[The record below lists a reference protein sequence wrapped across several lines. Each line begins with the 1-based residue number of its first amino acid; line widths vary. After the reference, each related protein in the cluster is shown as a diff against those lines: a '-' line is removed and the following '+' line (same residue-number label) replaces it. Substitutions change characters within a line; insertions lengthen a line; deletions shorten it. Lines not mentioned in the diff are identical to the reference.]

1 MLPRYARLK
10 RNRDFRAVYARR
22 RLFHGG
28 VLMLY
33 VRPRTAAERSQGL
46 TAPRFGFVIS
56 KKVSKRANI
65 RNRIKRRLREICR
78 LHVLSKMR
86 ADAAVDVMFV
96 ARTSATDANFS
107 RLMADVETLGRQAG
121 LF

>member
-1 MLPRYARLK
+1 
-10 RNRDFRAVYARR
+10 
-22 RLFHGG
+22 
-28 VLMLY
+28 MLY

-78 LHVLSKMR
+78 LHVLTKMR
-86 ADAAVDVMFV
+86 TDAAVDVMIV

-107 RLMADVETLGRQAG
+107 RLMADVESLGRQAG